1 MLVAEQEGLSRSPSQ
16 MGLLGPFPKSS
27 SDARYI
33 IVAVDYLTKW
43 AEIASL
49 NTGTADEVA
58 RFSANKIVLRHG
70 APNSIVSDHGKC
82 FVAELTQE
90 VLKLQET
97 NHLTPTSY
105 HPQTNGLCERLN
117 HTLAGMLSM
126 YISSDHRNWDAILPF
141 VTFTYNRFK
150 QESTRYTPFFLLYGR
165 EAMLPVD
172 AALGVQINPL
182 EIQNEADKGYGTRVM
197 ERLTKAREVVL
208 QNLRKVRLA
217 QKSYYDQKR
226 RDASFTAGDLVL
238 IYKPFRKV
246 GKSEKLLHRWLG
258 PYQVI
263 RRISYLNYEVKLV
276 KNNSGKTDI
285 VHVVAMKLF
294 HPPTKESEV
303 PQTQEPG
310 EGIKPSI
317 VKRRPGRPKEEIKIS
332 APSAMTKRGPGRH
345 RKNIVESKVSETTG
359 LRQRPTRNRT
369 VPQRLGI
376 LQALFLLMMLGL
388 TLAEPPIT
396 EGVYFDKQ
404 PSIIISDSE
413 WIITTELTFT
423 NASKSIRTLQEY
435 LLDRVW
441 SPHNEG
447 SNQPPSR
454 TQILLLNY
462 ARKKTRDALLVL
474 ETISNRLDLIQNSVH
489 INKQNTPEEPEPVLS
504 RGLINLGG
512 DILKWVF
519 GTPNNNDLEELNKRL
534 QENHK
539 TNVEIVHSLEDQATI
554 ISENLHHTS
563 INTEALS
570 ELREVLSSLD
580 REFEK
585 FKQEQGLDFEYFDF
599 IIKIDFAFSGIHGQI
614 DSLEQYVDNLSIGF
628 ATLSNGHLPPELFSP
643 ETFQSVL
650 QTITNRLP
658 ANWAMAIKDHPDNL
672 WKFYQET
679 KVSVAVS
686 AHVNPTYLYGVKLFL
701 HIPIYELKFQ
711 FQLYKVFNLPVYNFN
726 ATHGIQYEKMA
737 DYLAVSADQ
746 ESYMLLNER
755 DIVQCQKTTPFW
767 ICPIVQALRRMKT
780 TPSCAVSLFRNDQ
793 DKHEHC
799 AQILVPWKGT
809 YSIYLGNQK
818 WLYSDKQET
827 VVNFACANTGMTIRD
842 ITTRKIDKVSILEVP
857 RGCTVYAKDWI
868 LPPVFKKET
877 LTVTT
882 TNPIQDT
889 NVVWSDFNFAFNF
902 ATVVPGEDNLR
913 QQLLNNITEQIK
925 TLQEMS
931 TEVHQFDGMSTKRLK
946 HLSDQVVKELSW
958 DQQTTPTILGIYSV
972 LALLTIFLAIDIV
985 LGFMKCRCFEREIKQ
1000 LKDRLFQHEKM
1011 EIEEEV
1017 VIEATAL

>member
-303 PQTQEPG
+303 PQEIQPLTQEPG
-310 EGIKPSI
+310 EGIKPSV
-317 VKRRPGRPKEEIKIS
+317 VKRRPGRPNKEIQIS
-332 APSAMTKRGPGRH
+332 ASSALTNRGPCRP
-345 RKNIVESKVSETTG
+345 RKNIVERRTSETTD
-359 LRQRPTRNRT
+359 LRQLPTRNRT

-376 LQALFLLMMLGL
+376 LQALFLLMILGL
-388 TLAEPPIT
+388 TLAEPPI
-396 EGVYFDKQ
+396 K
-404 PSIIISDSE
+404 
-413 WIITTELTFT
+413 
-423 NASKSIRTLQEY
+423 Y
-435 LLDRVW
+435 LLDRVL
-441 SPHNEG
+441 STHHEG

-454 TQILLLNY
+454 TPILLLNY

-489 INKQNTPEEPEPVLS
+489 IDQENTPE
-504 RGLINLGG
+504 
-512 DILKWVF
+512 VF
-519 GTPNNNDLEELNKRL
+519 
-534 QENHK
+534 
-539 TNVEIVHSLEDQATI
+539 
-554 ISENLHHTS
+554 
-563 INTEALS
+563 
-570 ELREVLSSLD
+570 
-580 REFEK
+580 
-585 FKQEQGLDFEYFDF
+585 
-599 IIKIDFAFSGIHGQI
+599 
-614 DSLEQYVDNLSIGF
+614 
-628 ATLSNGHLPPELFSP
+628 
-643 ETFQSVL
+643 
-650 QTITNRLP
+650 
-658 ANWAMAIKDHPDNL
+658 
-672 WKFYQET
+672 
-679 KVSVAVS
+679 
-686 AHVNPTYLYGVKLFL
+686 
-701 HIPIYELKFQ
+701 
-711 FQLYKVFNLPVYNFN
+711 
-726 ATHGIQYEKMA
+726 
-737 DYLAVSADQ
+737 
-746 ESYMLLNER
+746 
-755 DIVQCQKTTPFW
+755 
-767 ICPIVQALRRMKT
+767 
-780 TPSCAVSLFRNDQ
+780 
-793 DKHEHC
+793 
-799 AQILVPWKGT
+799 
-809 YSIYLGNQK
+809 
-818 WLYSDKQET
+818 WL
-827 VVNFACANTGMTIRD
+827 
-842 ITTRKIDKVSILEVP
+842 TR
-857 RGCTVYAKDWI
+857 
-868 LPPVFKKET
+868 
-877 LTVTT
+877 
-882 TNPIQDT
+882 
-889 NVVWSDFNFAFNF
+889 
-902 ATVVPGEDNLR
+902 
-913 QQLLNNITEQIK
+913 
-925 TLQEMS
+925 
-931 TEVHQFDGMSTKRLK
+931 
-946 HLSDQVVKELSW
+946 
-958 DQQTTPTILGIYSV
+958 
-972 LALLTIFLAIDIV
+972 
-985 LGFMKCRCFEREIKQ
+985 
-1000 LKDRLFQHEKM
+1000 
-1011 EIEEEV
+1011 
-1017 VIEATAL
+1017 